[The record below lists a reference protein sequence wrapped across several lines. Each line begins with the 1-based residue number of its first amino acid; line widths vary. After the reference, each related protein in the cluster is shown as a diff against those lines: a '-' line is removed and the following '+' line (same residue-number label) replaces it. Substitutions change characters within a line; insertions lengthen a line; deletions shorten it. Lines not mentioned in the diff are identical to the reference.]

1 MITEKELKSAGITSE
16 LIESA
21 LNEDFDAL
29 LNETFSNNTDII
41 GSVVKG
47 IIVSIDGD
55 EAVVDVAMKAE
66 GRISLREFLEFGKE
80 ETKIS
85 VGDEVEVYVESLD
98 NINGEAILSRDKAKQ
113 EEALDVLEKAYDAG
127 ERVTGVIFGRV
138 KGGFTV
144 DLQGVLAFLPGSQ
157 VDVRP
162 IRDMNPLMNTPLEFQ
177 VIKMS
182 RKRGNIIVSR
192 RSILD
197 ESRTEARD
205 EILKDMTEGK
215 VLEGVVKNIT
225 DYGAF
230 IDLGGVDG
238 LLHITDI
245 AWHRINHPS
254 EALSVGQSLQV
265 QVIRY
270 NEDTKRVSL
279 GLKQLNQD
287 PWAKVEEDFPIGKV
301 VTGKVTNITDY
312 GAFIEL
318 QPGVEGLVHV
328 SELSWTRKNVHPGK
342 ILSTSEEVEVS
353 VLQINRD
360 KRRIS
365 LSLKQC
371 QENPWDTFAD
381 KYPVGTEVEGPVC
394 NITDFGIF
402 ITLTDDIDGLI
413 HMSDLSWDGS
423 AEEALKSY
431 KKGDMV
437 KAKVISIDADKE
449 RISLGVKQLTENP
462 NAGAESVS
470 KGQVVKGKVV
480 EIEESAVIVEFDG
493 TQGEIRKTNLS
504 ADRAKQDPAA
514 YNIGDELEAKVTQ
527 VTKTGKVSLSVKA
540 LEQDQEKQVMK
551 DLASDDSGS
560 SSLGDL
566 LADAMNTKK

>member
-16 LIESA
+16 LVAAA

-29 LNETFSNNTDII
+29 LDETFSSNTSII

-47 IIVSIDGD
+47 IIVGIDGD
-55 EAVVDVAMKAE
+55 QAIVDVAMKAE

-80 ETKIS
+80 ETKIT
-85 VGDEVEVYVESLD
+85 VGDEIEVYVESLD

-113 EEALDVLEKAYDAG
+113 EEALDVLEKAFEAG

-162 IRDMNPLMNTPLEFQ
+162 IRDMNPLMNTPLDFQ

-197 ESRTEARD
+197 ETRTEARD
-205 EILKDMTEGK
+205 ELLKDMTEGR

-254 EALSVGQSLQV
+254 EALNVGQALQV
-265 QVIRY
+265 QVIRF

-287 PWAKVEEDFPIGKV
+287 PWAKVEQDFPIGKT

-371 QENPWDTFAD
+371 QENPWNTFSD
-381 KYPVGTEVEGPVC
+381 KYPEGTEVEGPVC

-413 HMSDLSWDGS
+413 HMSDLSWEGS

-449 RISLGVKQLTENP
+449 RISLGVKQLSENP
-462 NAGAESVS
+462 NAGAESVA
-470 KGQVVKGKVV
+470 KGSVVKATIV
-480 EIEESAVIVEFDG
+480 EIEEGAVIVEFDG
-493 TQGEIRKTNLS
+493 AKGEIRKTNLS
-504 ADRAKQDPAA
+504 SDRSKQELSS
-514 YNIGDELEAKVTQ
+514 YNVGDVLEAKVTQ

-551 DLASDDSGS
+551 DLASDNAGS